1 MPSGEIKGGQR
12 SRSVTLYYDV
22 LRTKLC
28 VVIKDLL
35 GFEHELVFLRPRVWV
50 EHEHRKWRSTGKL
63 IHCNVLTTD
72 SMSPQQEPAHE
83 DVGGQDAAR
92 RQQRH

>member
-1 MPSGEIKGGQR
+1 M
-12 SRSVTLYYDV
+12 
-22 LRTKLC
+22 C
-28 VVIKDLL
+28 CHIKDLL
-35 GFEHELVFLRPRVWV
+35 GFEHELVVFLRPRVWV
-50 EHEHRKWRSTGKL
+50 EHEHRKRRSTGKL

-83 DVGGQDAAR
+83 DVGGQDATR